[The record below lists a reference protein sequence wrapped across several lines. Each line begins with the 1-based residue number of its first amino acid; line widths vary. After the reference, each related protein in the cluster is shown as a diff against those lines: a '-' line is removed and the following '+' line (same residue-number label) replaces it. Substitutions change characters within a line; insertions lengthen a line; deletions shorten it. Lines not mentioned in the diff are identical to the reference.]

1 MDTVSKE
8 KRSEIMRAVKSKDS
22 QVELTVRRML
32 HRAGF
37 RYRLHVAVLPGK
49 PDLVFP
55 VRRKAIF
62 IHGCFWH
69 LHKNCRAARR
79 PSSNVEY
86 WESKLQRNAERDMD
100 NRRKLKALGWKTL
113 VVWECELKNPEAVF
127 SALTRFL
134 KMT

>member
-1 MDTVSKE
+1 MDTFSKE

-22 QVELTVRRML
+22 QAELAVRRML

-37 RYRLHVAVLPGK
+37 RYCLHVADLPGK

-55 VRRKAIF
+55 ARQKVVF

-69 LHKNCRAARR
+69 LHKNCRAASR

-86 WESKLQRNAERDMD
+86 WESKLQRNADRDKK
-100 NRRKLKALGWKTL
+100 NKRRLKKLGWKML
-113 VVWECELKNPEAVF
+113 VVWECELKNPDAVF
-127 SALTRFL
+127 SMLTRFL
-134 KMT
+134 EVI

>member
-8 KRSEIMRAVKSKDS
+8 KRSDIMRAVKSRDS
-22 QVELTVRRML
+22 QAELSVRRML
-32 HRAGF
+32 HHAGF
-37 RYRLHVAVLPGK
+37 RYRLHVASLPGK

-55 VRRKAIF
+55 SRRKAIF

-86 WESKLQRNAERDMD
+86 WELKLKRNVERDKK
-100 NRRKLKALGWKTL
+100 NRKKLKALGWNTL
-113 VVWECELKNPEAVF
+113 VVWECELKNPDAVF
-127 SALTRFL
+127 SALMRFL
-134 KMT
+134 NDL

>member
-1 MDTVSKE
+1 MDTFSKE

-22 QVELTVRRML
+22 QAELAVRRML

-37 RYRLHVAVLPGK
+37 RYRLHVADLPGK

-55 VRRKAIF
+55 ARQKVVF

-69 LHKNCRAARR
+69 LHKNCRAASR

-86 WESKLQRNAERDMD
+86 WESKLQRNADRDKK
-100 NRRKLKALGWKTL
+100 NKRRLKKLGWKML
-113 VVWECELKNPEAVF
+113 VVWECELKNPDAVF
-127 SALTRFL
+127 SMLTRFL
-134 KMT
+134 EVI

>member
-1 MDTVSKE
+1 MDTFSKE

-22 QVELTVRRML
+22 QAELAVRQML

-37 RYRLHVAVLPGK
+37 RYRLHVADLPGK

-55 VRRKAIF
+55 ARQKVVF

-69 LHKNCRAARR
+69 LHKNCRAASR

-86 WESKLQRNAERDMD
+86 WESKLQRNADRDKK
-100 NRRKLKALGWKTL
+100 NKRRIKKLGWKML
-113 VVWECELKNPEAVF
+113 VVWECELKNPDAVF
-127 SALTRFL
+127 SMLTRFL
-134 KMT
+134 EVI